1 MNLIIESAVDITDFC
16 NWLITQIQSYIKL
29 NLNNKKVERFDK
41 YINENIPMQ
50 PKRILTTAE
59 LISAASYNLVV
70 NKIQNNYIIQIDSN
84 VFIPNT
90 FAKFINIMQLINY
103 GNLVLPPYPIW
114 TETFNYFADNINK
127 YLEIYLKEI
136 S

>member
-1 MNLIIESAVDITDFC
+1 MNLIIESSVDIIDFC
-16 NWLITQIQSYIKL
+16 KWLITQIQSYMKS
-29 NLNNKKVERFDK
+29 NLNIKRADIFDK

-50 PKRILTTAE
+50 PKRILITKD
-59 LISAASYNLVV
+59 LILSASYNLIV
-70 NKIQNNYIIQIDSN
+70 NKVQNNYIIEIDPN
-84 VFIPNT
+84 IFIPNT

-127 YLEIYLKEI
+127 YLDIYLKEI